1 MPSTPTLYVY
11 GVAVGFDCEAEHVIA
26 VDRLD
31 TEATVR
37 VFEDVPLADGPE
49 REALAS
55 HDVEWLASAEIVLDK
70 PVPTVY
76 GRLIIEG
83 DSLVV
88 EATSRYGVTFR
99 SIPVPLAEARAALGG
114 AA

>member
-1 MPSTPTLYVY
+1 MPSTTLYVY
-11 GVAVGFDCEAEHVIA
+11 GVAVGFDCEAEHILA

-37 VFEDVPLADGPE
+37 VFEDVPLADG
-49 REALAS
+49 EALAS

-83 DSLVV
+83 DSLVI

-99 SIPVPLAEARAALGG
+99 SIPVPIGEARAALGG
-114 AA
+114 AS

>member
-31 TEATVR
+31 GEATVR
-37 VFEDVPLADGPE
+37 VFEDVPLTGHDY
-49 REALAS
+49 EALAS
-55 HDVEWLASAEIVLDK
+55 HDVEWLASDAIVLDK
-70 PVPTVY
+70 PVPTV
-76 GRLIIEG
+76 GSRVVVSG